1 MLNEKMKQSQEEKT
15 NSIKQ
20 MNLPRQTQDEESYV
34 QSNCSIHRSTISI
47 KDDEDQSIQR
57 KDLEEENHLLKEIIN
72 QAATAIADVIQVNEL
87 SLSLA

>member
-20 MNLPRQTQDEESYV
+20 MNLPRQTRDE